1 MKETIRMYKMHGSTE
16 TEGKT
21 FKTNAQICKC
31 KDCTCKSEKDSEN
44 DECKEKLDKQS
55 DETI

>member
-1 MKETIRMYKMHGSTE
+1 MYKMHGSTE